1 MLIMKKFSVM
11 ALFFLLFTI
20 SVSHLSAEQ
29 LPSGPAV
36 DVIETLNGTLLE
48 CMKGGDELG
57 YSGRYDLLEPVMKKH
72 FFFSYMVRKS
82 SGSYWK
88 DLDIN
93 QQQQLLEK
101 YITWSVGTYAQR
113 FKKYKGQQFMVVSSG
128 SVRGKYMMVISH
140 IIKTDKEVREFKYIL
155 SESDG
160 AWLIVDIQIEGISQ
174 LSLTRAQFKSV
185 LKTKGI
191 DGLLNVLDEKISKL
205 D

>member
-11 ALFFLLFTI
+11 AMFFLLFSI
-20 SVSHLSAEQ
+20 SASHLSAEP

-36 DVIETLNGTLLE
+36 DAIEALNATLLD
-48 CMKGGDELG
+48 CMKRGDELG
-57 YSGRYDLLEPVMKKH
+57 YSGRYGLLEPVMKKY

-88 DLDIN
+88 ELGIN

-140 IIKTDKEVREFKYIL
+140 LIKTDKEVREFKYIL
-155 SESDG
+155 LESNG

-185 LKTKGI
+185 LKAQGI
-191 DGLLNVLDEKISKL
+191 DGLLKVLDEKISKL